1 MRERVPYSV
10 AWVKITAGMES
21 KQMFSQSRKNGK
33 MQARR
38 PSRSLMWHLAFMI
51 ATVVAGAAQ
60 DWPLWKSY
68 AAAFTDSQVRVI
80 DHDEGDR
87 TTSEGQAYAMFFAL
101 VAGDRSRFDGLLHW
115 TESNLAGGDLSTHLP
130 AWLWGQKQD
139 KSWGVRDA
147 NSAADADLWMTFT
160 LLQAGKAWG
169 EPRYTSLGKALA
181 KRIAAEEVAQI
192 PGFGPML
199 LPGSKGFQH
208 GNSYRL
214 NASYVPLQLLAEL
227 AREFPDGPW
236 KQIEANAPAVLE
248 GSAPHGFVAD
258 WVDLRTGK
266 NDDKKFVPSP
276 IGSYDAIRVYLW
288 AGMLNPQAQY
298 RSEVLKSL
306 SGMQNY
312 LGAHP
317 VPPEKVGRDGTIE
330 SPNGPV
336 GFSAAL
342 IPLLSSLGEK
352 EPEHEQNSRLS
363 AELDAKTGLYG
374 KPPRYYDQNL
384 ALFALGWKEHRF
396 WFDSQANLRLAWL
409 SRG

>member
-1 MRERVPYSV
+1 M
-10 AWVKITAGMES
+10 M
-21 KQMFSQSRKNGK
+21 M
-33 MQARR
+33 
-38 PSRSLMWHLAFMI
+38 
-51 ATVVAGAAQ
+51 TVVACAAQ

-68 AAAFTDSQVRVI
+68 TTAFTDNQIRVI
-80 DHDEGDR
+80 DHDGGDR

-101 VAGDRSRFDGLLHW
+101 VANDRPRFDGLLHW
-115 TESNLAGGDLSTHLP
+115 TELNLADGDLSSHLS
-130 AWLWGQKQD
+130 AWLWGQRQD

-147 NSAADADLWMTFT
+147 NSAADADLWMAYT
-160 LLQAGKAWG
+160 LLEAGNAWG
-169 EPRYTSLGKALA
+169 EQRYTSLGRALA

-214 NASYVPLQLLAEL
+214 NASYVPLQLIAAL

-236 KQIEANAPAVLE
+236 KQIEANVPAVVE

-258 WVDLRTGK
+258 WADLRADK
-266 NDDKKFVPSP
+266 NDDKNFAPSP
-276 IGSYDAIRVYLW
+276 IGSYDAVRVYLW
-288 AGMLNPQAQY
+288 AGMLDPQAQY
-298 RSEVLKSL
+298 RGEILKSL
-306 SGMQNY
+306 SGMKSY
-312 LGAHP
+312 LGTHP
-317 VPPEKVGRDGTIE
+317 VPPEKVRQDGTIE

-342 IPLLSSLGEK
+342 IPFLSSLGEK
-352 EPEHEQNSRLS
+352 DPEHEQNSRLS
-363 AELDAKTGLYG
+363 AQLDAKTRLYG

-396 WFDSQANLRLAWL
+396 WFDSQANLRLAWKPG
-409 SRG
+409 SP